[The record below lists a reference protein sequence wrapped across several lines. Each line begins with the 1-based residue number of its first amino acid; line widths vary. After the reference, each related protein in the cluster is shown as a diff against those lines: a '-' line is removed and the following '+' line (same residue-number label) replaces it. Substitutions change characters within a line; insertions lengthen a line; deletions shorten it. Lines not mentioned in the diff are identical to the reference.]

1 MNFIF
6 LTILVVA
13 NVMKKIVLSVLATC
27 FSVLVVAQGRDPAF
41 ALTVGDK
48 VEDLM
53 LEYYDLGDFNG
64 SLLLIERGEVVY
76 ENTFGYADVES
87 RNPLDADTPF
97 YLASLSKQFTATAI
111 MILVEQGKVSFKDKV
126 KRFLPLMPSSYN
138 EITIEHL
145 LTHTSGVK
153 DYFSLGLYRS
163 GLTNND
169 VYEALVQQRATEFK
183 AGHKY
188 RYSNSGYVLLA
199 MIVQIA
205 SGQMYPDFMQENIF
219 KPLDMSSTYV
229 HTVTT
234 INKNRVKG
242 YTNKLKL
249 DDYQLL
255 TYGDGGIYSTARD
268 MMKWEQSIYEA
279 ELVSRSIYARAFT
292 PVILENGSERRYGF
306 GWEIG
311 NNLDGK
317 FIYHSGGLAG
327 FRTYMEQHLDEQNA
341 IIILSNNSSAKIL
354 EIRNTLVKILDGR
367 PYSLPV
373 SN

>member
-1 MNFIF
+1 MP
-6 LTILVVA
+6 
-13 NVMKKIVLSVLATC
+13 
-27 FSVLVVAQGRDPAF
+27 PA
-41 ALTVGDK
+41 
-48 VEDLM
+48 
-53 LEYYDLGDFNG
+53 YYN
-64 SLLLIERGEVVY
+64 
-76 ENTFGYADVES
+76 
-87 RNPLDADTPF
+87 
-97 YLASLSKQFTATAI
+97 
-111 MILVEQGKVSFKDKV
+111 
-126 KRFLPLMPSSYN
+126 
-138 EITIEHL
+138 ITIEHL

-153 DYFSLGLYRS
+153 DYFSLGLYKT

-169 VYEALVQQRATEFK
+169 VYEALVNQRSTEFK

-205 SGQMYPDFMQENIF
+205 SGKMYPEFMRENIF
-219 KPLDMSSTYV
+219 EPLNMNSTYV
-229 HTVTT
+229 HTATVL
-234 INKNRVKG
+234 NDNRVKG
-242 YTNKLKL
+242 YTTKFKLN
-249 DDYQLL
+249 DYELL

-279 ELVSRSIYARAFT
+279 KLVSRATFARAFT

-354 EIRNTLVKILDGR
+354 EIRNTLVKIMDGR
-367 PYSLPV
+367 PYSLPE